1 MRSEKNLQNFQ
12 TYKAILKCLHS
23 IYSQEY
29 QTFRDE
35 KKKLQIRGRKIQSDP
50 SIGPTH

>member
-1 MRSEKNLQNFQ
+1 MRSEKNPQNFQ
-12 TYKAILKCLHS
+12 TYKAMLKCLHS

-35 KKKLQIRGRKIQSDP
+35 KKIADQGQKNSK
-50 SIGPTH
+50 